1 MRGEQAALI
10 VQAEEHV
17 SLAIRELRTAWMRCD
32 SLQHKTG
39 DPAVKEG
46 MQRIMDKLDFH
57 ISAIQDAEYEED
69 FHSYW
74 DS

>member
-32 SLQHKTG
+32 RLQHLSKDAG
-39 DPAVKEG
+39 VKVG
-46 MQRIMDKLDFH
+46 MQTIMDRLEFH
-57 ISAIQDAEYEED
+57 ISAIQDAEYEEE
-69 FHSYW
+69 FHRYW